1 MGCCAVKSTVLRL
14 HSPLV
19 AMAAVVVLSA
29 GLPAH
34 SNVVST
40 SPKAGSVVS
49 QMPASMTFKFSDG
62 IIARGTTFTFADRTK
77 MAYPPLKFTE
87 KGTTVRVKLP
97 SGAVP
102 GPVTVFYRVL
112 SADGHPVKGKVEFTL
127 RPVPTN

>member
-1 MGCCAVKSTVLRL
+1 M
-14 HSPLV
+14 
-19 AMAAVVVLSA
+19 VLSA

-49 QMPASMTFKFSDG
+49 QMPVNMTFKFSDG

-77 MAYPPLKFTE
+77 MAYPPLRFTE
-87 KGTTVRVKLP
+87 KGTTVKVKLP

-127 RPVPTN
+127 RPLATN